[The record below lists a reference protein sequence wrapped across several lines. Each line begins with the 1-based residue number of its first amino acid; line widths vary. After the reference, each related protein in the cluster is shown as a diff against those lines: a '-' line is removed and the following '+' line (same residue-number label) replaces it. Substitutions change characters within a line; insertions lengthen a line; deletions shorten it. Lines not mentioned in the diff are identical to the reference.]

1 MIKQLSAIDCWA
13 QGWVVI
19 AVRSVTQRRWFK
31 HWCCQLKLRV
41 VLLDK
46 ALIVVVRVHPAGI
59 GYRHLLGVNWC
70 THPEEVN
77 DSHLLNTTETRNT
90 YAPSWLGEKQRWND
104 ISGYWL
110 MFHSN
115 SFDCVYR
122 GVHFWFPYHNEKS
135 WFRL

>member
-1 MIKQLSAIDCWA
+1 MIKQLSAIDCWV

-19 AVRSVTQRRWFK
+19 AVRPVTQSRWFR
-31 HWCCQLKLRV
+31 HWCRQLKLRV

-46 ALIVVVRVHPAGI
+46 ALIVIVWVRPARI

-70 THPEEVN
+70 SHPEEIN

-90 YAPSWLGEKQRWND
+90 YAPSWLGEKQR
-104 ISGYWL
+104 GYWL

-122 GVHFWFPYHNEKS
+122 GVHFWFTYHNEKS